1 MPQWFPWAGYMRPT
15 CLCAHGYHLCCLI
28 PASGI
33 LNPIFKTFLF
43 VCLCVWAHAPYVR
56 MLTETGRWHWRCEHL
71 TCIDT
76 RSPNLY
82 PCLFCVKE
90 GRVAIVEV
98 RGQLVGISSFFY
110 HVGPEKWTQS
120 SCMVIT
126 AIICWVFFLAL
137 ILLAIIQHF
146 NCTFCF
152 YSCLFTALFSQSHH
166 CASCL

>member
-1 MPQWFPWAGYMRPT
+1 MRPT

-98 RGQLVGISSFFY
+98 RGQLVGARSPSTVWIPGIELRRWGLAS
-110 HVGPEKWTQS
+110 
-120 SCMVIT
+120 
-126 AIICWVFFLAL
+126 VFAHQDIFLVPAPCGSWGGQV
-137 ILLAIIQHF
+137 AK
-146 NCTFCF
+146 
-152 YSCLFTALFSQSHH
+152 
-166 CASCL
+166 